1 MDYSNASLLLKR
13 PVTVKAIVTAQW
25 KEEVTQQLQKQ
36 ISQLDKQMQQ
46 LEMQGKRTIE
56 EITKQAGAN
65 NPQIQKQI
73 EGIQGQV
80 NQKKAEMLE
89 KKNQFLQQLQQIQLL
104 DLNRWYGELPQGDI
118 QLLDLNQ
125 EVVQAQME
133 SFFRLEQGD
142 NLVKKLN
149 VEVVLRDGVVEEIR
163 GEV

>member
-1 MDYSNASLLLKR
+1 MDYSNTSLLLKR

-36 ISQLDKQMQQ
+36 VAQLDQQMQQ

-56 EITKQAGAN
+56 EITKQGGAATA
-65 NPQIQKQI
+65 QVQKQA
-73 EGIQGQV
+73 ENIQGQV

-104 DLNRWYGELPQGDI
+104 ELD
-118 QLLDLNQ
+118 Q

-142 NLVKKLN
+142 NLVNKLN

>member
-1 MDYSNASLLLKR
+1 MDYANASLLLKR
-13 PVTVKAIVTAQW
+13 PITVKAIVTAQW

-36 ISQLDKQMQQ
+36 VAGLDQQMQQ

-56 EITKQAGAN
+56 EITRQAGAA
-65 NPQIQKQI
+65 NPQVQKQT
-73 EGIQGQV
+73 ENIQGQV

-104 DLNRWYGELPQGDI
+104 ELD
-118 QLLDLNQ
+118 Q

>member
-1 MDYSNASLLLKR
+1 MDYTNTSLLLKR
-13 PVTVKAIVTAQW
+13 PVTIKAIVTAKW

-36 ISQLDKQMQQ
+36 VAGLDKQMQQ
-46 LEMQGKRTIE
+46 LEMQGKRTVE
-56 EITKQAGAN
+56 EITKQAGGAA
-65 NPQIQKQI
+65 NPQIKKQA
-73 EGIQGQV
+73 ETIQGQV

-104 DLNRWYGELPQGDI
+104 E
-118 QLLDLNQ
+118 LNQ
-125 EVVQAQME
+125 EVIQTQME

-149 VEVVLRDGVVEEIR
+149 IEVVLRDGVVEQIR

>member
-36 ISQLDKQMQQ
+36 VAQLDKQMQQ

-56 EITKQAGAN
+56 EITKQAGAA
-65 NPQIQKQI
+65 NPQVQKQT
-73 EGIQGQV
+73 ENIQGQV

-104 DLNRWYGELPQGDI
+104 ELD
-118 QLLDLNQ
+118 Q

>member
-36 ISQLDKQMQQ
+36 VAQLDKQMQQ

-56 EITKQAGAN
+56 EITKQAGAT
-65 NPQIQKQI
+65 NPQVQKQT
-73 EGIQGQV
+73 ENIQGQV

-104 DLNRWYGELPQGDI
+104 E
-118 QLLDLNQ
+118 LNQ

-133 SFFRLEQGD
+133 SFFRLEPGD

-149 VEVVLRDGVVEEIR
+149 VEIVLRDGVVEEIR
-163 GEV
+163 GDV

>member
-36 ISQLDKQMQQ
+36 VTQLDQQMQQ
-46 LEMQGKRTIE
+46 LDMQGRRTID
-56 EITKQAGAN
+56 EITKQAGGAN
-65 NPQIQKQI
+65 TPQLKKQT
-73 EGIQGQV
+73 ENIQGQV

-104 DLNRWYGELPQGDI
+104 ELDK
-118 QLLDLNQ
+118 

-149 VEVVLRDGVVEEIR
+149 IEVVLRDGVVEEIR
-163 GEV
+163 GDV

>member
-1 MDYSNASLLLKR
+1 MDYANASLLLKR
-13 PVTVKAIVTAQW
+13 PITVKAIVTAQW

-36 ISQLDKQMQQ
+36 VAGLDQQMQQ

-56 EITKQAGAN
+56 EITKQAGVA
-65 NPQIQKQI
+65 NPQVQKQV
-73 EGIQGQV
+73 ENIQGQV

-104 DLNRWYGELPQGDI
+104 ELD
-118 QLLDLNQ
+118 Q

>member
-36 ISQLDKQMQQ
+36 VAQLDQQMQQ
-46 LEMQGKRTIE
+46 LEMQGKRTVE
-56 EITKQAGAN
+56 EITKQGGLDA
-65 NPQIQKQI
+65 PQVKKQT
-73 EGIQGQV
+73 ENIQGQV

-104 DLNRWYGELPQGDI
+104 E
-118 QLLDLNQ
+118 LNQ

-142 NLVKKLN
+142 NLVQKLN

>member
-13 PVTVKAIVTAQW
+13 PITVKAIVTAQW

-36 ISQLDKQMQQ
+36 VAQLDKQMQQ

-56 EITKQAGAN
+56 EIIKQVGAG
-65 NPQIQKQI
+65 NPQVKKQSDSI
-73 EGIQGQV
+73 KGQV

-104 DLNRWYGELPQGDI
+104 ELD
-118 QLLDLNQ
+118 Q

>member
-36 ISQLDKQMQQ
+36 VAQLDKQMQQ
-46 LEMQGKRTIE
+46 LEMQGKRTIQ
-56 EITKQAGAN
+56 EITKQAGAA
-65 NPQIQKQI
+65 NPQVKKQSDSI
-73 EGIQGQV
+73 KGQV

-104 DLNRWYGELPQGDI
+104 ELD
-118 QLLDLNQ
+118 Q

-142 NLVKKLN
+142 NLVRKLN

>member
-1 MDYSNASLLLKR
+1 MDYANASLLLKR
-13 PVTVKAIVTAQW
+13 PITVKAVVTAQW

-36 ISQLDKQMQQ
+36 VAQLDKQMQQ
-46 LEMQGKRTIE
+46 LEMQGNRTIE
-56 EITKQAGAN
+56 EISKQAGSDT
-65 NPQIQKQI
+65 PQVKKQTENI
-73 EGIQGQV
+73 LGQV

-104 DLNRWYGELPQGDI
+104 E
-118 QLLDLNQ
+118 LNQ

-133 SFFRLEQGD
+133 SFFRLEKGD

>member
-1 MDYSNASLLLKR
+1 MDYSNTSLLLKR

-36 ISQLDKQMQQ
+36 VAQLDQQMQQ

-56 EITKQAGAN
+56 EITKQAGEA
-65 NPQIQKQI
+65 NPQVQKQA
-73 EGIQGQV
+73 ENIQGQV

-104 DLNRWYGELPQGDI
+104 ELD
-118 QLLDLNQ
+118 Q

-133 SFFRLEQGD
+133 SFFRIEQGD

-149 VEVVLRDGVVEEIR
+149 VEVVLRDGIVEEIR

>member
-1 MDYSNASLLLKR
+1 MDYANASLLLKR
-13 PVTVKAIVTAQW
+13 PITVKAVVTAQW

-36 ISQLDKQMQQ
+36 IAQLDKQMQQ
-46 LEMQGKRTIE
+46 LEMQGNRTIE
-56 EITKQAGAN
+56 EISKQAGSDT
-65 NPQIQKQI
+65 PQVKKQT
-73 EGIQGQV
+73 ENIQGQV

-104 DLNRWYGELPQGDI
+104 E
-118 QLLDLNQ
+118 LNQ

-133 SFFRLEQGD
+133 SFFRLEKGD